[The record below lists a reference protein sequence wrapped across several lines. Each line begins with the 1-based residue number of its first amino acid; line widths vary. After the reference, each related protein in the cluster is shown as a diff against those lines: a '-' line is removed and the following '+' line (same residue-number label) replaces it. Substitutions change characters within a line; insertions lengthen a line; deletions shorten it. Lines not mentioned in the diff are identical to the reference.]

1 MRPRPPAPPGYREP
15 GSKNPFGIEVISLLL
30 KVSWRGMVLA
40 MVMGL
45 VSGISSAAAIAIV
58 SRSINGENSQAW
70 LWPFVGLAILALV
83 GGTFSQFV
91 LIRLAQDSIHEL
103 RMGLSRRIL
112 AAPLAKIEELGA
124 SKILAA
130 LTDDVAVL
138 SNTIAVM
145 PFLCIDLAIIA
156 SCLVYLAVLSGVAFV
171 VTVVLM
177 VGSIVI
183 IQGAI
188 GKANHLFYGAREE
201 NDRLLQHFRSI
212 TEGIK
217 ELKLNQQRQS
227 DFLTNEL
234 EVSADAARQRNIQG
248 LNIFAV
254 AAGSG
259 QIIFFAVLGLLIFGL
274 RDWLNLS
281 VATLGGYL
289 LTLTYLMTPL
299 QNMVQRLPVL
309 VRANVAIKKVE
320 SMGLSL
326 AEASEMSSAQIATDQ
341 QIDSLELCQINHSYQ
356 GGDQAFHLGPIDL
369 KFTTNELVFIVG
381 GNGSGKSTLAKLLT
395 GLYSPDTGQVKLNGQ
410 VITNE
415 NREWYRQHFSVVFVD
430 FYLFNK
436 LLGMDPDNLD
446 VSADRYLELLQISH
460 KVQVK
465 DGQLSTVD
473 LSQGQR
479 KRLALLTAYL
489 EDRPIYLFDEW
500 AADQDPVFRDFFYRE
515 LLPELKRRG
524 KLIFAISHDDR
535 YFHVADRVIKL
546 DYGQV
551 ESDVS
556 QQIFKE
562 C

>member
-1 MRPRPPAPPGYREP
+1 MRPRPPLHPHDQAKGTRNR
-15 GSKNPFGIEVISLLL
+15 NPFSLELINLLL
-30 KVSWRGMVLA
+30 KVSWRGMVVA
-40 MVMGL
+40 MAMGL
-45 VSGISSAAAIAIV
+45 ISGISSAAAIAIV
-58 SRSINGENSQAW
+58 SRSINGENSQAL
-70 LWPFVGLAILALV
+70 LWPFVGLAIVALIC
-83 GGTFSQFV
+83 GTVSQFV

-103 RMGLSRRIL
+103 RMNLSRRIL

-138 SNTIAVM
+138 SNTIAVV
-145 PFLCIDLAIIA
+145 PFLCIDLAIIV

-171 VTVVLM
+171 VTLVLM
-177 VGSIVI
+177 LGSIII

-217 ELKLNQQRQS
+217 ELKLNQQRQQ
-227 DFLTNEL
+227 DFLVNEL
-234 EVSADAARQRNIQG
+234 EVSANASRQRNIQG

-274 RDWLNLS
+274 RGWLNLS
-281 VATLGGYL
+281 TATLGSYL

-326 AEASEMSSAQIATDQ
+326 AAASEISSSQIVLAP
-341 QIDSLELCQINHSYQ
+341 QIDSLELRQINHSYQ
-356 GGDQAFHLGPIDL
+356 GGDQAFHLGTIDL
-369 KFTTNELVFIVG
+369 KFTANELVFIVG
-381 GNGSGKSTLAKLLT
+381 GNGSGKSTLAKLIT
-395 GLYSPDTGQVKLNGQ
+395 GLYAPDTGEVKLNGQ
-410 VITNE
+410 PITNE
-415 NREWYRQHFSVVFVD
+415 NREWYRQHFAVVFVD

-436 LLGMDPDNLD
+436 LLGINSDNLD
-446 VSADRYLELLQISH
+446 AEADRYLEMLQIAH
-460 KVQVK
+460 KVQIK

-489 EDRPIYLFDEW
+489 DDRPIYLFDEW
-500 AADQDPVFRDFFYRE
+500 AADQDPVFRDIFYRE

-535 YFHVADRVIKL
+535 YFHLADRVVKL
-546 DYGQV
+546 DYGKI
-551 ESDVS
+551 ESDVAPT
-556 QQIFKE
+556 
-562 C
+562 